1 MKRVDL
7 VRAIERFGCVLV
19 RHGGR
24 HDWYRNPLTGVS
36 QPIPRHR
43 EIKEQLA
50 RHIIRMLGSVPKDEV
65 RDDGEPVE

>member
-7 VRAIERFGCVLV
+7 IKKLEAAGCVLV

-24 HDWYRNPLTGVS
+24 HDWYRNLATGVS

-43 EIKEQLA
+43 EIKERLA
-50 RHIIRMLGSVPKDEV
+50 KRIMRMLSNDQQPSAEDPSNP
-65 RDDGEPVE
+65 DA